1 MIGGRVLD
9 VTALTAYATGR
20 IYARALVGAAQR
32 SGALVLA
39 VPAAALLAARGQ
51 LSEPARAELTE
62 LVDFAPIVV
71 DELTAETA
79 VRAGDLLARARR
91 RPPGDATAVA
101 QVALSA
107 RARAW
112 PVVTAEPDALLAL
125 DAALVIERLP

>member
-32 SGALVLA
+32 SGALALA

-71 DELTAETA
+71 DELTANTA

-112 PVVTAEPDALLAL
+112 PVVTTEPDALLAL
-125 DAALVIERLP
+125 DAALKIDVLP